1 MGLHGASRSA
11 TVPAEAENRSRG
23 WCVGGGGGREHTR
36 SPRRAGPGLKAE
48 SALPVFVQQTRSHGL
63 CLTTAR
69 RFLRLQKCFLVTQFG
84 DVAAFVILGTFCR
97 RLLNNNQIKSIPGG
111 AFEDLENLK
120 YL

>member
-1 MGLHGASRSA
+1 MR
-11 TVPAEAENRSRG
+11 
-23 WCVGGGGGREHTR
+23 GGRG
-36 SPRRAGPGLKAE
+36 RARAHLLPEARGPGLKAE